1 VSARGEPDPVGIVRQ
16 TYEALNRRDPD
27 ALLEHMDPEV
37 EFVSILARIEGEA
50 GILRGHAGMR
60 DYVTNISENWEDAH
74 WDLLSVKE
82 LDDGRVF
89 AHAVFKGRG
98 PGSGIEIE
106 QDVAIVVTARAG
118 KALRIEGYASIDEA
132 RAAAGLD

>member
-1 VSARGEPDPVGIVRQ
+1 VSASAEPDPVATVRQ
-16 TYEALNRRDPD
+16 VYDALNRRDAD

-50 GILRGHAGMR
+50 GVLRGHAGMR
-60 DYVTNISENWEDAH
+60 DYVASISENWEDAR
-74 WDLLSVKE
+74 WELVSVEE

-98 PGSGIEIE
+98 PGSGLEIE
-106 QDVAIVVTARAG
+106 QDVGIVATAREG
-118 KALRIEGYASIDEA
+118 KAVRIEGYASLDEA
-132 RAAAGLD
+132 RAAAGLA